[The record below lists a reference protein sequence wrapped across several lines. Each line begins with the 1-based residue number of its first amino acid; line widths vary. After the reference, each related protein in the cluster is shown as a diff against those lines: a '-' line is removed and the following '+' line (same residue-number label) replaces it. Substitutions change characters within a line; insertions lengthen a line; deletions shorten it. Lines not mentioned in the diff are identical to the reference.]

1 VLFSFGSSAAPSRAS
16 CREGDLGVGV
26 GAAEV
31 EVEGEGDGDGLAL
44 VLGLV
49 VADGVDSVL
58 GSEVG
63 SGSLVRLAAG
73 SSSLLREQPVR
84 TTPSNRATAATA
96 RSDGRFLVVGMA
108 SA

>member
-1 VLFSFGSSAAPSRAS
+1 
-16 CREGDLGVGV
+16 
-26 GAAEV
+26 
-31 EVEGEGDGDGLAL
+31 VEGAVDAGGDGLVL

-49 VADGVDSVL
+49 DADGVDSVL

-84 TTPSNRATAATA
+84 TMPSNRATAATA
-96 RSDGRFLVVGMA
+96 RSDGRFQVVGMA
-108 SA
+108 PA